1 MGARMPRSRHDL
13 RRLCGEIRVAHTQ
26 QQQGVA
32 QLAGDYCKDTF
43 KECCAS
49 RQSHCSVPPQSRRPP
64 AHLLPWAS

>member
-1 MGARMPRSRHDL
+1 MGARMPRSRHDDL

-43 KECCAS
+43 KECCG
-49 RQSHCSVPPQSRRPP
+49 PQSFVSNNFNGSRHPVVAP
-64 AHLLPWAS
+64 GT